1 MRTIVEL
8 FAAVVML
15 AGCAVGVYAFAL
27 PTRYDT
33 ALASA
38 LQVTQVYS
46 QATFYG
52 VLSIALFAFA
62 GVLILSL
69 RPQNQAVN

>member
-1 MRTIVEL
+1 MRTVIEL
-8 FAAVVML
+8 TAAVVML
-15 AGCAVGVYAFAL
+15 AGVGMGIYAFTL

-38 LQVTQVYS
+38 LQMTQVYS

-52 VLSIALFAFA
+52 VLAIALFAFA
-62 GVLILSL
+62 GVLMLSL
-69 RPQNQAVN
+69 RPQNN

>member
-1 MRTIVEL
+1 MRTVVEL

-15 AGCAVGVYAFAL
+15 AGVAMGVYAFTL
-27 PTRYDT
+27 PTRYNT

-38 LQVTQVYS
+38 LQITQVYS

-52 VLSIALFAFA
+52 VLAIALFALA
-62 GVLILSL
+62 GVLMLSL
-69 RPQNQAVN
+69 RPTSNP